1 MKTTSCIIFFL
12 FLFLNISTGIGQ
24 QLPGNTLQN
33 NHWNTNQLLQ
43 PTALINLMKT
53 DKNVIVYNI
62 GVVQDI
68 KGARHIGAASEKEK
82 LQLLNTILKTQDK
95 NKTVVV
101 YCGCCPFDK
110 CPNIRPAFKTLQANN
125 IKKAYLLNL
134 PTNLKTDWIAKGYPL
149 AD

>member
-1 MKTTSCIIFFL
+1 M
-12 FLFLNISTGIGQ
+12 GQ

-33 NHWNTNQLLQ
+33 NPWNTNQLLQ

-110 CPNIRPAFKTLQANN
+110 CPNIRPAFKMLQANN